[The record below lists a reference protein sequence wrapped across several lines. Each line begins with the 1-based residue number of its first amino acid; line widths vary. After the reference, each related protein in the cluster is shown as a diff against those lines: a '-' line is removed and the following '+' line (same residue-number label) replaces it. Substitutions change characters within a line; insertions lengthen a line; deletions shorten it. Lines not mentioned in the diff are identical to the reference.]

1 MTDPFLWIEVQI
13 FDLAML
19 EEAGQANAIV
29 CQVWLLAYHYDVVFA
44 PIHVKFHDLFSGAT
58 LASWRKKEQEMVK
71 VT

>member
-1 MTDPFLWIEVQI
+1 
-13 FDLAML
+13 ML